1 MRAGFLLDVNVLI
14 AMAWPTHRAHV
25 KVQEWL
31 ARHALEG
38 WATCPLTQTA
48 FVRILS
54 NPAFSPNALTP
65 ADAAALLQA
74 NLGHPAHRFWPDE
87 VSFAKALEPFTQRLV
102 GHQQVTDA
110 YLLGLAMHKK
120 GKLVT
125 MDRAI
130 LALLPENSRER
141 GFVELV

>member
-1 MRAGFLLDVNVLI
+1 
-14 AMAWPTHRAHV
+14 
-25 KVQEWL
+25 
-31 ARHALEG
+31 
-38 WATCPLTQTA
+38 
-48 FVRILS
+48 
-54 NPAFSPNALTP
+54 
-65 ADAAALLQA
+65 
-74 NLGHPAHRFWPDE
+74 
-87 VSFAKALEPFTQRLV
+87 
-102 GHQQVTDA
+102 VTDA